1 MPIIIPWAE
10 QLAEDEGVADLIM
23 LSKQTMVHTVAKV
36 GIVGLLAESI
46 TKNIIGLRKRL
57 LLSKQCLVLVHI

>member
-36 GIVGLLAESI
+36 GIVGLLEEYYWIAQKAALE
-46 TKNIIGLRKRL
+46 
-57 LLSKQCLVLVHI
+57 

>member
-23 LSKQTMVHTVAKV
+23 LSKQTMVDTYGSK
-36 GIVGLLAESI
+36 SRDSWF
-46 TKNIIGLRKRL
+46 IGRIHNEEYYWIAQKAALE
-57 LLSKQCLVLVHI
+57 